1 MRRLSWLVVAS
12 LCACAPAGKNQ
23 PPHIPPQKDR
33 TPPAKAAI
41 SEDYT
46 KHLLGSTVLLEAEKD
61 GFLSV
66 LDVKYSPSGNY
77 FLAIACGYECNDN
90 IGFLFESDGSA
101 KQKITARWDFILQS
115 RVEWSA
121 DGKHL
126 YYYRIN
132 STGADPP
139 ADAPPSGW
147 VQVAAQSGAKSPATT
162 RTLKTTAN
170 YSIFNVQPDD
180 VLNVR
185 AAAGATAAIV
195 GTLSPT
201 AKGIRVTGS
210 GIAQGGSTWVPIRY
224 QNLSGWVNQ
233 NYLCEE

>member
-1 MRRLSWLVVAS
+1 MRHLSWLVVAL

-23 PPHIPPQKDR
+23 PPSIPPQKDK

-46 KHLLGSTVLLEAEKD
+46 KLLLGGVVLLEAEKD
-61 GFLSV
+61 GFLSL
-66 LDVKYSPSGNY
+66 LDIKYSPTGDY
-77 FLAIACGYECNDN
+77 FLALACGYECNDN
-90 IGFLFESDGSA
+90 IGFLFKSDGSA
-101 KQKITARWDFILQS
+101 KNKITTRWDFILQT

-121 DGKHL
+121 DGKYL

-139 ADAPPSGW
+139 VNAPPQGW
-147 VQVAAQSGAKSPATT
+147 VQVEAQSSIKSPATT
-162 RTLKTTAN
+162 RTLKTATN
-170 YSIFNVQPDD
+170 YSVFNVQPGD

-185 AAAGATAAIV
+185 AAAGAAAAVV

-201 AKGIRVTGS
+201 ATGIRVTGA
-210 GIAQGGSTWVPIRY
+210 GITQGGGRWVPIKY
-224 QNLSGWVNQ
+224 QGLSGWVNQ

>member
-1 MRRLSWLVVAS
+1 MRHLSWLVVAS
-12 LCACAPAGKNQ
+12 ISACAPAGKNR
-23 PPHIPPQKDR
+23 PPHIPPSKDK
-33 TPPAKAAI
+33 TLPAKAVI

-46 KHLLGSTVLLEAEKD
+46 KLLLGSAVLLEAEKD

-66 LDVKYSPSGNY
+66 LEVKYSPSGDY
-77 FLAIACGYECNDN
+77 FLAVACGYECNDN
-90 IGFLFESDGSA
+90 IGFLFKSDGSA
-101 KQKITARWDFILQS
+101 KHKITARWDFILQS

-121 DGKHL
+121 DGRHL

-139 ADAPPSGW
+139 AEAPSPGW
-147 VQVAAQSGAKSPATT
+147 VQVAVQSGVKSPATT
-162 RTLKTTAN
+162 RVLKTTAS
-170 YSIFNVQPDD
+170 YSVFNVPPGD

-201 AKGIRVTGS
+201 AKGIRVTS
-210 GIAQGGSTWVPIRY
+210 AAIAQGGSMWAPIKY